1 LAFGPEL
8 VWMWSEYLSRL
19 AGRRVQ
25 RVEGA
30 GSVVF
35 LSLSGGSVLLLS
47 WGAQNCGAAVVSD
60 EVRKSLLSSAA
71 QTPAITSALRSHL
84 AGAELESVGQLRR
97 DRLLRFSFKK
107 TVGAGF
113 VNVRNVTLE
122 VMERYSNIVL
132 TDENNSIIE
141 TAKHVYP
148 ADNAY
153 RSVLPGQD
161 YVLPPEFPGLAL
173 EEWLKAPSDDTLH
186 GICGFGRQFIKAA
199 ENYEPAALAAYL
211 GRFYKSGRSGAMTA
225 QRLGKYVTV
234 FPELLEGASA
244 AAGGV
249 EGTCADIVVSPLL
262 NRGADSIRKKIVAY
276 LKKELVRRERQTAD
290 INRLLYEDE
299 PEVYKKR
306 GELIVANMWKIRR
319 GEPQVTLSMWDE
331 NGAERTET
339 VPLDPAVSAA
349 QNAEKYFAKYKKIM
363 AARERAA
370 RVLKKVTQETEE
382 LQEELSMA
390 MCLDDA
396 ESLLLLE
403 NELGL
408 AKPLP
413 VRKKKDEHPAPPHR
427 RFDLG
432 FALAWAGLSAKGNH
446 YVTFRL
452 AVADDVWFHAQ
463 GGPGPHVILRYN
475 DAPSDEQREQAVKF
489 CASLAAHYSKGRDNM
504 SQRVDYTLRKHVAPI
519 RGGEAHV
526 TYKEFSSV
534 TAEVGFWER
543 YLSETES
550 AQAAGEPGNS

>member
-1 LAFGPEL
+1 
-8 VWMWSEYLSRL
+8 MWSEYLSRL

-71 QTPAITSALRSHL
+71 QTPAITSALLSHL
-84 AGAELESVGQLRR
+84 AGAELESVEQLRR
-97 DRLLRFSFKK
+97 DRLLQFSFRK

-113 VNVRNVTLE
+113 VNIRNVTLE

-132 TDENNSIIE
+132 TDENNIIIE

-161 YVLPPEFPGLAL
+161 YVLPPEFAGLAL
-173 EEWLKAPSDDTLH
+173 EEWLKAPSAEALQ
-186 GICGFGRQFIKAA
+186 GVCGFGRQFVKAVGGLETA
-199 ENYEPAALAAYL
+199 QLADSL
-211 GRFYKSGRSGAMTA
+211 SRFYKSGEGAAMTV
-225 QRLGKYVTV
+225 QRLGKYVTA
-234 FPELLEGASA
+234 FPCLLAGAQA
-244 AAGGV
+244 VAGGA
-249 EGTCADIVVSPLL
+249 GGSCAEIVAAPLL
-262 NRGADSIRKKIVAY
+262 NRGADSIRKKITAY

-299 PEVYKKR
+299 PELYKKR
-306 GELIVANMWKIRR
+306 GELIVANMWKIKR

-349 QNAEKYFAKYKKIM
+349 QNAEKYFAKYKKII

-413 VRKKKDEHPAPPHR
+413 FKKKKEEQPAPPHR

-432 FALAWAGLSAKGNH
+432 FALVWAGLSAKGNH

-452 AVADDVWFHAQ
+452 ALPDDLWFHAQ
-463 GGPGPHVILRYN
+463 GVPGSHVILRFN
-475 DAPSDEQREQAVKF
+475 SEPDEGQRETAVKF
-489 CASLAAHYSKGRDNM
+489 CASLAAHYSKGRENM

-550 AQAAGEPGNS
+550 ARGAGEPGNS